1 MTTKSGEGSRGSL
14 KGRREGWWR
23 QSGEERGRISDGERG
38 WATARSMPTQ
48 ATVPTA
54 SHTHVP
60 HLDLVGADATVSS
73 GGIREGRREV
83 VAEQGRE
90 GLGEDKSG
98 RKDRVG

>member
-1 MTTKSGEGSRGSL
+1 
-14 KGRREGWWR
+14 
-23 QSGEERGRISDGERG
+23 
-38 WATARSMPTQ
+38 
-48 ATVPTA
+48 
-54 SHTHVP
+54 
-60 HLDLVGADATVSS
+60 LDLVGADATVSS